1 MDKPVWTGELVSKMH
16 INGIKKAE
24 LAEKLGC
31 TRASVTM
38 ILNGTRAPEDARS
51 RYENAVNQIIEER
64 RAGNV

>member
-1 MDKPVWTGELVSKMH
+1 MPEQWTGDLICKMH
-16 INGIKKAE
+16 LNGVKRKEI
-24 LAEKLGC
+24 AEKLGC

>member
-1 MDKPVWTGELVSKMH
+1 MPEQWTGDLICKMH
-16 INGIKKAE
+16 LNGVKRKEI
-24 LAEKLGC
+24 AEKLGC

-51 RYENAVNQIIEER
+51 RYENAVEQIIEER